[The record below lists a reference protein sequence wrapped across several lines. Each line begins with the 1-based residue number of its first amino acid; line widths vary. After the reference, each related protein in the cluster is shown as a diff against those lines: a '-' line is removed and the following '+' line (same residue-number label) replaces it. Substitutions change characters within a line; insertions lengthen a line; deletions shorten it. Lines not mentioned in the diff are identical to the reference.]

1 MSSLRGTSIDDARAG
16 TRAKVLLVDDDAAVR
31 RDYER
36 LLRALGCD
44 VITAVDGVDAIERL
58 IAEPVELIISDIGMP
73 RLTGL
78 AFLRA
83 VREHDLDVPIVLMTG
98 APGLET
104 AMEAIEYGAFRYLV
118 KPIAL
123 DRMRQVVR
131 DAVHMHALARLKRE
145 ALMLVGAEGKQLGDR
160 ASLDARFSRAV
171 DQVWMAYQPIVR
183 WPARSVFAYEALLRS
198 NEPSLRSPMDLL
210 DAAERLGRLHDLGRR
225 IRALVADAADDAPS
239 DALLFVNLHA
249 VDLNDA
255 ELLSAT
261 SPLARH
267 ASRVVLEITERASLE
282 GVPEVQRRVA
292 ALRDL
297 GYRIAVDDL
306 GAGYAGLAS
315 FAQLDPEFVK
325 LDMSLVRGIDVSA
338 RKRSVVRAMARLCTN
353 ELAIDVISEGV
364 ETEAERDTLVDEGC
378 SVLQG
383 YLFARPGP
391 GFPTPSW

>member
-338 RKRSVVRAMARLCTN
+338 RKRSVVRAMEIGRAH
-353 ELAIDVISEGV
+353 V
-364 ETEAERDTLVDEGC
+364 
-378 SVLQG
+378 
-383 YLFARPGP
+383 
-391 GFPTPSW
+391 